1 MRISDFKHKPILFF
15 KNDFRI
21 RADEHAWVFEKY
33 YSNDDYE
40 KWHMLHN
47 SRWLNSILKIAY
59 EYFLKRSSKND
70 LTEVLAE
77 VERLMAEA
85 MKSQESFLREY
96 LPLELKL
103 IENHG

>member
-1 MRISDFKHKPILFF
+1 MKISDFKHKPILFF

-33 YSNDDYE
+33 YANDDYE

-47 SRWLNSILKIAY
+47 SRWLTGILKIAF
-59 EYFLKRSSKND
+59 EYFLKRSDKND
-70 LTEVLAE
+70 LTEILIE
-77 VERLMAEA
+77 VEGLMKEA
-85 MKSQESFLREY
+85 MKSEESFLREY